1 MSIAGIASVIVAI
14 VLVCRGRRRTK
25 ATAIAKEVVLGFAV
39 IGNAF
44 GRYANKR
51 RVLQLAGTVG
61 VAGPGF
67 PADSVNTCIA
77 LVAGVRT
84 GLDISASS
92 VALVRQCVAAAH
104 AISDAGVF
112 TTNPIHALAGGAL

>member
-1 MSIAGIASVIVAI
+1 MGIGWVASVVVTI
-14 VLVCRGRRRTK
+14 VLVGGYRRGAE
-25 ATAIAKEVVLGFAV
+25 ATAIAKEVVLGFAIV
-39 IGNAF
+39 GNAF
-44 GRYANKR
+44 GGHANKR

-67 PADSVNTCIA
+67 PADSTNTCIA

-112 TTNPIHALAGGAL
+112 AANPIHALTGGAL